1 MRPLGLLR
9 ARRVIK
15 KPGKSSINNATYF
28 LHLLTCCQ
36 ILLFMF
42 KAECYQ
48 LFTLRLFSLKP
59 ESPLIPSH
67 PKQREIVL
75 CCGKIKMKENVFKNF
90 YAAIYNTAYTK
101 LKFTK
106 MCGNQK
112 YYHANSGSL
121 HRLMKTIFFSSV

>member
-9 ARRVIK
+9 AQRVIK

-36 ILLFMF
+36 ILLFMLKLSVTSF
-42 KAECYQ
+42 L
-48 LFTLRLFSLKP
+48 LFCLFSLKP

-106 MCGNQK
+106 TCGNQK
-112 YYHANSGSL
+112 YYHVNSGSL